1 MPKLPTRLAQS
12 RRLRRWA
19 IWCSLEAVVRVDV
32 PGERTLEGGGDQDVK
47 VRVSSSLID
56 HLGIFPKRGLKY
68 KMAGRVEP
76 LVCRIPY
83 WGCRALCCHCLCP
96 LPHLPG
102 LCGHGKDSSSLCLA
116 FEDRYVHCKSPSIF
130 WKLEGNSHHLKSFAH
145 NVTLAFHDMGFPGCF
160 LFRLIRVIVFPV
172 SSGLLKLCLIN
183 AGLACPGETSK
194 INASAF
200 ITWKCTLLG

>member
-1 MPKLPTRLAQS
+1 MYVYVRTEFCITSQLPDQHLCFFLLSVPPVSLVKPKLHEDRNYLLEGQPGSQLELLPGRSRSSALPKLPTRLAQS

-19 IWCSLEAVVRVDV
+19 VWCSLEAVVRLDV

-47 VRVSSSLID
+47 VRVSSSLTD
-56 HLGIFPKRGLKY
+56 HLGISPKRGLKY

-96 LPHLPG
+96 LPRPPG

-116 FEDRYVHCKSPSIF
+116 FEGRYVHCKSPSIF
-130 WKLEGNSHHLKSFAH
+130 WKLEGNSHHLKSF
-145 NVTLAFHDMGFPGCF
+145 G
-160 LFRLIRVIVFPV
+160 
-172 SSGLLKLCLIN
+172 S
-183 AGLACPGETSK
+183 
-194 INASAF
+194 
-200 ITWKCTLLG
+200 